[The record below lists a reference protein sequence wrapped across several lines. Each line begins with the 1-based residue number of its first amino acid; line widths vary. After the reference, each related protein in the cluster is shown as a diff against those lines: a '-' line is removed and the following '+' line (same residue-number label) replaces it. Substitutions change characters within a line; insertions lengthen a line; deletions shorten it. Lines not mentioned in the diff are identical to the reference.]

1 MQILQVELDNIK
13 SYERASVEFAPGVNA
28 IVGHNGAGK
37 STILEAIGFA
47 LFDSLPYKASDFLRE
62 GARTGSVAVTFVGS
76 LDERPYRVERRL
88 GGSHLYVAYDV
99 ELQAKL
105 CEGKNDVLAFVRK
118 QIGTDPTIDLS
129 RLFADAIGVPQGTLT
144 AAFLQQPAQRKV
156 IFDALL
162 QVDEYRAAVEK
173 LREPRALLA
182 ERQQALAQEVAV
194 LSARLERLPEL
205 EQAVAERTTELHS
218 SEQTLAALSAKLKQV
233 EERKEQLDNLRAQ
246 IDQFESARARHEQQ
260 ARTIEA
266 QTAEAQ
272 RELAGA
278 EQACATVTAN
288 QAGHD
293 LYAAAQVQR
302 STLDLQLRKRQSL
315 REERAGADKQLALA
329 ESELQR
335 NEEQLARIEVAERQI
350 AGLATAVE
358 QQLALEQ
365 ALVAAQAEE
374 ARLGKLRRIWPQ
386 SRSGSCSSA
395 SVNCCWIP
403 NLGKLRTSRASYR
416 HLKSSSVRCARILHC
431 TAASRLRCKP
441 PLTN

>member
-1 MQILQVELDNIK
+1 M
-13 SYERASVEFAPGVNA
+13 
-28 IVGHNGAGK
+28 
-37 STILEAIGFA
+37 
-47 LFDSLPYKASDFLRE
+47 
-62 GARTGSVAVTFVGS
+62 
-76 LDERPYRVERRL
+76 
-88 GGSHLYVAYDV
+88 
-99 ELQAKL
+99 
-105 CEGKNDVLAFVRK
+105 
-118 QIGTDPTIDLS
+118 
-129 RLFADAIGVPQGTLT
+129 
-144 AAFLQQPAQRKV
+144 
-156 IFDALL
+156 
-162 QVDEYRAAVEK
+162 
-173 LREPRALLA
+173 
-182 ERQQALAQEVAV
+182 
-194 LSARLERLPEL
+194 
-205 EQAVAERTTELHS
+205 AERTTELHS

-350 AGLATAVE
+350 AALATAVE

-374 ARLGKLRRIWPQ
+374 ARLGRNCEESGRR
-386 SRSGSCSSA
+386 A
-395 SVNCCWIP
+395 EAA
-403 NLGKLRTSRASYR
+403 RAAPR
-416 HLKSSSVRCARILHC
+416 A
-431 TAASRLRCKP
+431 
-441 PLTN
+441 

>member
-1 MQILQVELDNIK
+1 MQILQVELENIK

-47 LFDSLPYKASDFLRE
+47 LFDSIPYKASDFLRE

-182 ERQQALAQEVAV
+182 ERQQALAQQVAV

-205 EQAVAERTTELHS
+205 EQAVAERTRELYS
-218 SEQTLAALSAKLKQV
+218 SEQMLAALSA
-233 EERKEQLDNLRAQ
+233 
-246 IDQFESARARHEQQ
+246 
-260 ARTIEA
+260 
-266 QTAEAQ
+266 
-272 RELAGA
+272 
-278 EQACATVTAN
+278 
-288 QAGHD
+288 
-293 LYAAAQVQR
+293 
-302 STLDLQLRKRQSL
+302 
-315 REERAGADKQLALA
+315 
-329 ESELQR
+329 
-335 NEEQLARIEVAERQI
+335 
-350 AGLATAVE
+350 
-358 QQLALEQ
+358 
-365 ALVAAQAEE
+365 
-374 ARLGKLRRIWPQ
+374 
-386 SRSGSCSSA
+386 
-395 SVNCCWIP
+395 
-403 NLGKLRTSRASYR
+403 
-416 HLKSSSVRCARILHC
+416 
-431 TAASRLRCKP
+431 TAASRGA
-441 PLTN
+441 